1 MPSQTD
7 RIEKG
12 MKVYDSTD
20 AHIGSVEDFRISDDD
35 PATAEVEAA
44 GLNAEDRDGRPTTL
58 VGALADT
65 LAPGEDLPE
74 ELRERLLQEGYIRI
88 DGAGLFA
95 SDRYVTLDQV
105 ARVEADRVVL
115 SVPKSA
121 LVKAP

>member
-1 MPSQTD
+1 MRTMSD
-7 RIEKG
+7 HIEKG

-20 AHIGSVEDFRISDDD
+20 AHIGSVEDLRISDDD
-35 PATAEVEAA
+35 PATPEVEAV
-44 GLNAEDRDGRPTTL
+44 GLNAEDRDGRPRTL

-65 LAPGEDLPE
+65 LAPGEDIPE

-105 ARVEADRVVL
+105 ARVEAGRVVL

-121 LVKAP
+121 LIKAP